1 MKKFKRA
8 TATYTGQSMALRHHC
23 NPSGSDHMFMNGEPL
38 EVTEAD
44 AEHYAKKS
52 DFDVKIEY
60 FPKKAKPAKEKPEKD
75 TPPQKEKK
83 PEGKGG
89 KK

>member
-8 TATYTGQSMALRHHC
+8 TATYTGQSAALRHHC
-23 NPSGSDHMFMNGEPL
+23 NPSNTDHMFRRGEPL
-38 EVTEAD
+38 ELSEAD

-60 FPKKAKPAKEKPEKD
+60 FPKKAKTTKGKPKKD
-75 TPPQKEKK
+75 TPPPKEKK